1 MHFPTIN
8 HGKTPHFDRTRYTDW
23 DYKMKM
29 HIIAARLWEV
39 VEVGVIIPTDEDR
52 EITSEEAFNLHQNAQ
67 AVSLLV

>member
-1 MHFPTIN
+1 
-8 HGKTPHFDRTRYTDW
+8 
-23 DYKMKM
+23 MKM